1 MNNFKNFFQINKIF
15 KEFNFAKNGEL
26 LIIDIGT
33 HSGIE
38 IKSFSNTS
46 FFLNKILK
54 DFFKKFFSFSNKKF
68 LKVCKYYLDLINSH
82 FKLKR
87 SINKIS
93 LITIEPNFLHFSNT
107 VYKNSTLLIP
117 CAIDERSKNCIDTSK
132 LYIANSNR
140 LSEGNSI
147 FINKKNINKNN
158 YLLVSSIRTEA
169 LINLIKKRFMKRGL
183 KIILRINCEGAE
195 DQIII
200 KLKEKFPENLVGVL
214 GSLKDVID
222 IKGLNKYNKLVRF
235 MKKNNLKFIEFSSDI
250 FSWEKAHSFILSHLK

>member
-1 MNNFKNFFQINKIF
+1 MNNFKKFFQINTIF
-15 KEFNFAKNGEL
+15 KEFNFAKKGDL

-38 IKSFSNTS
+38 IKSFSNTR
-46 FFLNKILK
+46 FLINKILK
-54 DFFKKFFSFSNKKF
+54 DFIKRFFSFENKKLLKF
-68 LKVCKYYLDLINSH
+68 LKYYLELINSH

-87 SINKIS
+87 LINKIS
-93 LITIEPNFLHFSNT
+93 LITIEPNFLHFSNS

-117 CAIDERSKNCIDTSK
+117 CAIDERSKNYLDTSK
-132 LYIANSNR
+132 LYIANRNR

-158 YLLVSSIRTEA
+158 YLLVSSIGTEA
-169 LINLIKKRFMKRGL
+169 LINIIKKRFMKRGL

-200 KLKEKFPENLVGVL
+200 RLKKQFPENLVGVL

-222 IKGLNKYNKLVRF
+222 IKGLKKYSRLIRF
-235 MKKNNLKFIEFSSDI
+235 MKKNNLKFIEFSSNI
-250 FSWEKAHSFILSHLK
+250 FSWREAHSFILSHLK